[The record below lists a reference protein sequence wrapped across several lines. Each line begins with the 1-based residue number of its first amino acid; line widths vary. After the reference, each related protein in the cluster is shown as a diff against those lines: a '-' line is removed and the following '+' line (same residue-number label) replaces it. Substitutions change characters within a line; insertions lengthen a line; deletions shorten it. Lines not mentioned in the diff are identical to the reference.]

1 MTLVSVLFDFLW
13 SYIQFGLVQISSV
26 RFRWATCLNF
36 YFFLFWV
43 DSLGRIGLVF
53 KPKPNW
59 ATINWCDSVR
69 FDFSCRFFG
78 RFGSVFGWPSEFWF
92 GSIRFRAKIDPNRA
106 IFCPS
111 SHCLTNEMLGWAMRK
126 YFWVN
131 KNALLWI
138 DLFTLSFQIN
148 FQRKRL
154 PTFERKKA
162 NLFECSSYSRVVW
175 RISSTIWPTSS
186 AIMLTSSVAF
196 STISGVF
203 PTSLT
208 TSSVGLSGFRWVL
221 GVLLRSKAQGISVL
235 DLSQSSKIRV
245 CVNYLNWNIW

>member
-1 MTLVSVLFDFLW
+1 MIFWFLFCSIFFDR
-13 SYIQFGLVQISSV
+13 ISSSV
-26 RFRWATCLNF
+26 W
-36 YFFLFWV
+36 
-43 DSLGRIGLVF
+43 S
-53 KPKPNW
+53 K
-59 ATINWCDSVR
+59 SVR
-69 FDFSCRFFG
+69 FDSGGPLAWIFFFILGWLFGPNRFGFQTKTKLGHHKLVWFG
-78 RFGSVFGWPSEFWF
+78 SIQFFLSIFWPDGSVFGWPSEFRF

-186 AIMLTSSVAF
+186 AIMLASSVAF

-208 TSSVGLSGFRWVL
+208 TSSVGLSGFRWVCYC
-221 GVLLRSKAQGISVL
+221 VQKHKALVS
-235 DLSQSSKIRV
+235 
-245 CVNYLNWNIW
+245 